1 MGTAD
6 QTPTESDFHPKH
18 SSTKVPAFPMLPHEQ
33 RERCTDRTN
42 EENQTIDKLQR
53 EVENLE
59 KTIDHPRNGAGND
72 NTYQD
77 WSGGADQ
84 PNESMASENQPT
96 KDKDRLSLKRCL
108 REEMKG
114 EDFEST
120 DA

>member
-6 QTPTESDFHPKH
+6 QTQTESDFHPKQ

-33 RERCTDRTN
+33 KERCTDRTN

-77 WSGGADQ
+77 WSGGGTS
-84 PNESMASENQPT
+84 P
-96 KDKDRLSLKRCL
+96 DKKNL
-108 REEMKG
+108 
-114 EDFEST
+114 T
-120 DA
+120 NN